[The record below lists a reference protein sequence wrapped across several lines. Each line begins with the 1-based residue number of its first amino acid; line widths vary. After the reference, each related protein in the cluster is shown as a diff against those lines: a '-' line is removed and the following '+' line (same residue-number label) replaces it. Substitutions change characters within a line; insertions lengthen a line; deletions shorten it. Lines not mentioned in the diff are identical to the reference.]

1 MKSNDIYSIHEQLL
15 AAAAGDIPFAAALEK
30 ITTAFGGAG
39 GVVFELNR
47 KTGAFANWVGPGLEA
62 GRDEY
67 MDHLNSIN
75 PRMAYSLRHATGRVV
90 YEAMLIDDRAIEK
103 HEFYNWLDQ
112 THGFRY
118 FLGSRVYDD
127 GDLSL
132 FHSVEFT
139 TKHGHPDAEKIEAF
153 KRLAPAVGNA
163 WRLANRHAPG
173 PAVAGTGV
181 WVPDHLPWA
190 IFALS
195 GNGEVIDMN
204 RAARVLLDRADL
216 LGLEDRRVVAL
227 DSRSSEDFGR
237 IIASGMAGKT
247 AETLLQGSTAMP
259 LVAQVV
265 PVNPGR
271 IAAPTSV
278 AAVVY
283 VWKPQQFSDAWGQTL
298 ERLFRFTKAEYR
310 LACVMAGGADLNL
323 AAEQLGISRNTAR
336 NQLQSMFA
344 KTGTHRQNEFLV
356 QILGVL
362 QT

>member
-30 ITTAFGGAG
+30 ITAAFGGAG

-62 GRDEY
+62 GQDEY
-67 MDHLNSIN
+67 MNHLNSIN
-75 PRMAYSLRHATGRVV
+75 PRMAYSMRHATGRIV
-90 YEAMLIDDRAIEK
+90 YEAMLIDDRGIEK

-132 FHSVEFT
+132 FHSVEFAT
-139 TKHGHPDAEKIEAF
+139 EHGHPDADKIEAF

-163 WRLANRHAPG
+163 WRLANRTASG
-173 PAVAGTGV
+173 PVATGTGL

-195 GNGEVIDMN
+195 GTGELTDMN
-204 RAARVLLDRADL
+204 IAAQTLLERADVL
-216 LGLEDRRVVAL
+216 SLDDGKLVTL
-227 DSRSSEDFGR
+227 DSRSSEDFNR
-237 IIASGMAGKT
+237 IIGTGMAGQT
-247 AETLLQGSTAMP
+247 AETLLQGSMAMP
-259 LVAQVV
+259 LIAQVV
-265 PVNPGR
+265 PVNPAR

-278 AAVVY
+278 AMIVY
-283 VWKPQQFSDAWGQTL
+283 VWHPRQHSDEWGRTL
-298 ERLFRFTKAEYR
+298 ERLFHFTKAEYR
-310 LACVMAGGADLNL
+310 LACVMAGGVDLNF

-344 KTGTHRQNEFLV
+344 KTGTRRQNEFLV

-362 QT
+362 DV